1 VPLTKGRKSEL
12 VAEYVAWLRQSNA
25 VIMAEFPGVAAKD
38 LYGLRVKLRE
48 SNSQLHVVKLTLF
61 ARALAEAGL
70 PVPEDLL
77 TGSMIM
83 AFAHDEPPATAKAMM
98 DFAAGVEAFR
108 VKGGL
113 LGDRAIDAA
122 GVKALAELPP
132 RPIVLAGLL
141 GVLQGP
147 MSQLVDVL
155 NAPLREIA
163 QVLKARAEQQP
174 AEPAAA

>member
-12 VAEYVAWLRQSNA
+12 IAEYVEWLRQSNA

-38 LYGLRVKLRE
+38 LYSLRVKLRE

-61 ARALAEAGL
+61 ARALTEAGL
-70 PVPEDLL
+70 PVPEGLL

-83 AFAHDEPPATAKAMM
+83 AFAHDEPPATAKAVM
-98 DFAAGVEAFR
+98 DFAASVEAFR

-122 GVKALAELPP
+122 GVKMLAELPP
-132 RPIVLAGLL
+132 RPVVLAGLL
-141 GVLQGP
+141 GVLQAP
-147 MSQLVDVL
+147 LSQLVNVL

-163 QVLKARAEQQP
+163 QALQARSEQER